1 MKYAKTLSLV
11 AALAMVGCAQSD
23 KPAATTTD
31 KPAAGADATPAK
43 ETPAKEGEAAKAETV
58 VLTVDGM
65 T

>member
-1 MKYAKTLSLV
+1 MHYVKTLSLLALF
-11 AALAMVGCAQSD
+11 AAVGCAPSSE
-23 KPAATTTD
+23 PAKTTTE

-43 ETPAKEGEAAKAETV
+43 DGEAAKAETV

>member
-1 MKYAKTLSLV
+1 MKYAKTLSL
-11 AALAMVGCAQSD
+11 LAMLAAIGCAPSSE
-23 KPAATTTD
+23 PAKTTTE

-43 ETPAKEGEAAKAETV
+43 ETPATEGEAAKAETV